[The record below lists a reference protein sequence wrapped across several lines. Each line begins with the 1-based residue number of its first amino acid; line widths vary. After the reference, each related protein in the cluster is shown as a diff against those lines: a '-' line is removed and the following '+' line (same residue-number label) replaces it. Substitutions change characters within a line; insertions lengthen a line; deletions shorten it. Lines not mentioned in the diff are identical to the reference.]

1 MVKGGQSVQA
11 WQKVGLAKDA
21 HAASDKL
28 TTTGY
33 THTTH
38 IMSRIPTFGRAVSQL
53 ATPNV
58 SSTTCRS
65 CQLRL
70 SAASQQRQ
78 LQTSATRPAIA
89 DRFKSVFGG
98 KKKEEDSADLAAA
111 ERAELD
117 DTPRKPDFPGWYLPK
132 ENLPE
137 GWAKTPEEDKE
148 YVMASEGK
156 DLEHVGSDKWLEQ
169 QFDDKPK
176 YKGYEA
182 QSVRPSQRL
191 MLTFC
196 RWAKVRKTNTVNP
209 KDAGEQV
216 LKAAKQAGLKV
227 DQQGLDYAVTEVK
240 DKFKVCG
247 RLSMTIDSTSLT

>member
-1 MVKGGQSVQA
+1 MVEEGQSSQA

-21 HAASDKL
+21 ARDKL
-28 TTTGY
+28 TTTG
-33 THTTH
+33 HANTTLT
-38 IMSRIPTFGRAVSQL
+38 MSRISTFGRAVSQL

-58 SSTTCRS
+58 PSTTCRS

-78 LQTSATRPAIA
+78 LQTSAARPALA

-98 KKKEEDSADLAAA
+98 KKKEEDSTDIATTELA
-111 ERAELD
+111 EFD

-137 GWAKTPEEDKE
+137 GWAKTPQEDTA

-156 DLEHVGSDKWLEQ
+156 DLEHVGSEKWLEQ

-176 YKGYEA
+176 YKGYE
-182 QSVRPSQRL
+182 
-191 MLTFC
+191 
-196 RWAKVRKTNTVNP
+196 
-209 KDAGEQV
+209 
-216 LKAAKQAGLKV
+216 
-227 DQQGLDYAVTEVK
+227 
-240 DKFKVCG
+240 
-247 RLSMTIDSTSLT
+247 STSL